1 MAGETKPRILVKQDM
16 GQHYFFAPCP
26 RGLAPAL
33 AEELTG
39 LGAQHC
45 VAADAGVSFDGPFD
59 LIYVT
64 NLYSR
69 IASRVLWRV
78 THVAYKNEEDVYQA
92 ASAVRWHVYFTADRT
107 FKVETNA
114 HRSPVK
120 SLDFVTLRVKDA
132 IADHFRSA
140 TGRRPSVESR
150 DPDLRMH
157 AFLDDKMCTLYV
169 DTSGE
174 SLFSAGG
181 ATTWARRRSRR
192 ISRRESCASRGGARA
207 RPLLDPM
214 CGAGTF
220 LTEAAEMSLGRAAGR
235 ERSFAFE
242 KLARYN
248 EPNWERLLSNAK
260 KSEKSVE
267 ALPIFGSDL
276 YGRSLGHAVLNLR
289 DAGLES
295 AVTLK
300 QVNLLELSAP
310 SGHGSI
316 VTNPPYGVRLG
327 EKEQLAEFY
336 PQLGDAL
343 KKKFTGWTAYIF
355 SGDPELARLIRLQ
368 ATRKTVLYN
377 GALEC
382 RLYEYRIVRG
392 GNRPED
398 KRPKLDA
405 KRGAVDKVARAGSR
419 GKRSERTKPVAAQPR
434 FDERFRGLRIG
445 EALHQRGLHAKR
457 EPFDDRARLALGGV
471 GVGENGLHGRKS
483 LVDALVG
490 RHRDLVRERGE
501 RLRRSRDGAQ
511 RIEADHVGAAFPDA
525 VQRRFAIKAR
535 ERRFLHVAVAAEALH
550 RLDGDRRHAL
560 AQPVLRDGREDAL
573 QVALVGAR
581 RPTRR
586 TPARGETRASVAAS
600 VSSARSASTFD
611 ISA

>member
-16 GQHYFFAPCP
+16 GLHYFFAPCP

-150 DPDLRMH
+150 DPDLRIH
-157 AFLDDKMCTLYV
+157 AFLDDKMCALYI

-174 SLFSAGG
+174 SLFKRGRRDHVGEAPLKKNLAAGIL
-181 ATTWARRRSRR
+181 R
-192 ISRRESCASRGGARA
+192 IAGW
-207 RPLLDPM
+207 RPGTALLDPM

-248 EPNWERLLSNAK
+248 ELNWERLLSNAK
-260 KSEKSVE
+260 KSEKSIE
-267 ALPIFGSDL
+267 ALPIYGSDL

-289 DAGLES
+289 EAGLES

-327 EKEQLAEFY
+327 EKEKLAEFY

-343 KKKFTGWTAYIF
+343 KKKFSGWTAYIF
-355 SGDPELARLIRLQ
+355 SGDPELARLIRLS
-368 ATRKTVLYN
+368 ASRKTVLYN

-382 RLYEYRIVRG
+382 RLYEYHIVRG

-405 KRGAVDKVARAGSR
+405 KRGAVDKVARAGPR
-419 GKRSERTKPVAAQPR
+419 GKRS
-434 FDERFRGLRIG
+434 
-445 EALHQRGLHAKR
+445 
-457 EPFDDRARLALGGV
+457 
-471 GVGENGLHGRKS
+471 
-483 LVDALVG
+483 
-490 RHRDLVRERGE
+490 
-501 RLRRSRDGAQ
+501 
-511 RIEADHVGAAFPDA
+511 
-525 VQRRFAIKAR
+525 
-535 ERRFLHVAVAAEALH
+535 
-550 RLDGDRRHAL
+550 
-560 AQPVLRDGREDAL
+560 
-573 QVALVGAR
+573 
-581 RPTRR
+581 
-586 TPARGETRASVAAS
+586 
-600 VSSARSASTFD
+600 
-611 ISA
+611 